1 MEKYEQNQETKCIT
15 MAGQQY
21 IEKCL
26 IDGKF
31 MENSNRERSIKAD
44 NDKLIEQNQ
53 APLTVLDCDDRSE

>member
-1 MEKYEQNQETKCIT
+1 
-15 MAGQQY
+15 
-21 IEKCL
+21 
-26 IDGKF
+26 